1 LSTDEVVFSSLDKAL
16 PIEKIDLSKRN
27 VRLTK
32 PADRLEELKS
42 SIKRLGLIQ
51 PPVVIQRKDRY
62 ELVAGQRRLLACK
75 ELGWAT
81 MPALVIKPVSPLTE
95 EMISFGENIHRRK
108 LPYDDTIRVCD
119 QLYNSYTGPASRR
132 IKRMSLDLGISPGT
146 VAKYLAYRLVPHNVQ
161 QFVVEG
167 KLSASLAYRLT
178 SAFWPNLEMIESV
191 AIEATKMTKA
201 EWERALDAKRQNPK
215 ATVREV
221 VEAARKPPSRQDI
234 VIQIDLET
242 YTELEKVAAKRNT
255 DVQNLVR
262 RLILDFIEEGEP

>member
-1 LSTDEVVFSSLDKAL
+1 
-16 PIEKIDLSKRN
+16 
-27 VRLTK
+27 
-32 PADRLEELKS
+32 
-42 SIKRLGLIQ
+42 
-51 PPVVIQRKDRY
+51 
-62 ELVAGQRRLLACK
+62 
-75 ELGWAT
+75 
-81 MPALVIKPVSPLTE
+81 
-95 EMISFGENIHRRK
+95 
-108 LPYDDTIRVCD
+108 RVCD

-215 ATVREV
+215 
-221 VEAARKPPSRQDI
+221 
-234 VIQIDLET
+234 
-242 YTELEKVAAKRNT
+242 
-255 DVQNLVR
+255 
-262 RLILDFIEEGEP
+262 